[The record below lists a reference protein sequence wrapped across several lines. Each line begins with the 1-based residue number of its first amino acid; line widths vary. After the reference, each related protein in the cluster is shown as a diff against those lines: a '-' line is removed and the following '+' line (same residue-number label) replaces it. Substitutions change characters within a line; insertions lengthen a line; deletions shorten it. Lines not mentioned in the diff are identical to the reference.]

1 MVKTKRY
8 TSKELTKAI
17 NMACDE
23 YIKKNK
29 YKVTLFNFEK
39 AINII
44 DNMEKKD
51 WDSLPTL

>member
-8 TSKELTKAI
+8 SSRALTKAI
-17 NMACDE
+17 NMACNE

>member
-1 MVKTKRY
+1 MVKTNRY

-17 NMACDE
+17 NMACNE

-29 YKVTLFNFEK
+29 YKVTLFNLEK

-44 DNMEKKD
+44 DNMKKKD